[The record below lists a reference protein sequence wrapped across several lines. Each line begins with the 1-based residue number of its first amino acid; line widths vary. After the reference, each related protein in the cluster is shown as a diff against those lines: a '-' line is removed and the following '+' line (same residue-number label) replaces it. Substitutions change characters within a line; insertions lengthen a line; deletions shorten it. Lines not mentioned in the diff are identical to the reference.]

1 MSAIF
6 LEAVIIGAIA
16 YGTTVASDS
25 SFSGIIRGQG
35 SVPSYNHLG
44 NAHGDGYADRE
55 GR

>member
-25 SFSGIIRGQG
+25 SVSGIIRTRF
-35 SVPSYNHLG
+35 
-44 NAHGDGYADRE
+44 ADK
-55 GR
+55 GACQATTT